1 MEFIYESDKI
11 YKIGSLDVI
20 FWINELL
27 ILMVLCS
34 IIIVKFLLTLLEYV
48 ISINSI
54 VDWDYP
60 VRRSSY
66 LKTSNSLS
74 SLILD
79 LTTII

>member
-1 MEFIYESDKI
+1 LEFIYESDKI

>member
-11 YKIGSLDVI
+11 YKICSLDVI

-54 VDWDYP
+54 IDWDYP

-66 LKTSNSLS
+66 WKTSNSLS

>member
-1 MEFIYESDKI
+1 LEFIYESDKI

-54 VDWDYP
+54 IDWDYP

-66 LKTSNSLS
+66 W
-74 SLILD
+74 
-79 LTTII
+79 